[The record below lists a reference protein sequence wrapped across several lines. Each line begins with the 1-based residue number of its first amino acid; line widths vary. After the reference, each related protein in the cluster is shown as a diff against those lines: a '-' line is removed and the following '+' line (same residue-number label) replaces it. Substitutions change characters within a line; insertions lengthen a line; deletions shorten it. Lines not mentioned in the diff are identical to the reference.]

1 MVSKVILGLTV
12 ILGISIF
19 VNYLF
24 YQNNSYLVSQ
34 ITSLD
39 QQIDHFQN
47 QNTEIQKQI
56 KSLDAARAQIEKLRS
71 QIQPQTDSK
80 PIDISDSESI
90 IAVAVRSIVE
100 SDGFFEHITNI
111 GTTMKI
117 TVDIKNGTGLVLVNT
132 VVPTGVDFQ
141 TSSKTAVDVAQQFTK
156 TDLSSKDII
165 FSISSENENEL
176 EVVDGPSAG
185 MAMTVLLVKELEG
198 KPISE
203 NVLLTGTI
211 REDGS
216 MGAVGGISEK
226 ADVAGKFGAKIFI
239 VPKGQ
244 AITHVQE
251 CHEKKEGPI
260 LYRNCTSEAKDLSP
274 ILEEKYGMKVVE
286 AGDLSS
292 VLKYF
297 E

>member
-12 ILGISIF
+12 ILCISIF
-19 VNYLF
+19 VNYQF
-24 YQNNSYLVSQ
+24 YQNNNYLVSQ
-34 ITSLD
+34 ITSLS
-39 QQIDHFQN
+39 QQIEHFQN

-56 KSLDAARAQIEKLRS
+56 KSLDAERIQIEKLKL
-71 QIQPQTDSK
+71 QIHQQTVSK
-80 PIDISDSESI
+80 PLDISDSESI
-90 IAVAVRSIVE
+90 TAVAVRSIVE
-100 SDGFFEHITNI
+100 SDGFFEHVKYI

-117 TVDIKNGTGLVLVNT
+117 TVDIKDGTGLVLVNT

-141 TSSKTAVDVAQQFTK
+141 TSSKTAVFVAQQYTK
-156 TDLSSKDII
+156 TNLSGKDII

-176 EVVDGPSAG
+176 QAVDGPSAG
-185 MAMTVLLVKELEG
+185 MAMTVLLVKELER

-203 NVLLTGTI
+203 SVLLTGTI
-211 REDGS
+211 QEDGS
-216 MGAVGGISEK
+216 MGPVGGIAEK
-226 ADVAGKFGAKIFI
+226 ADVAGKSGAKFFI

-244 AITHVQE
+244 AITYVQE
-251 CHEKKEGPI
+251 CQEKKEGPI
-260 LYRNCTSEAKDLSP
+260 LYRNCTSEAKDLSL

-286 AGDLSS
+286 AMDLSS